1 MKTKTLFI
9 VLLTILLAGCDTDVA
24 FNTKDAEVTST
35 AASIADFDLPA
46 GYRPEFTVS
55 LEGYTLAAFKPG
67 DDHSHLYLIQS
78 KNPADSQKLS
88 QGLNELVPGKSDP
101 QSRMTVLETTT
112 VSVRGKEAALVIS
125 EGINGDGVLYRQ
137 AMLAFEGKAGPAM
150 LAFSEPVSI
159 WNPDRVETLVSSI
172 H

>member
-1 MKTKTLFI
+1 MKTKTMLI

-35 AASIADFDLPA
+35 AASIADFDLPE

-78 KNPADSQKLS
+78 TNPADSQKLS
-88 QGLNELVPGKSDP
+88 QGLNELIPGKSDP
-101 QSRMTVLETTT
+101 QSRMTIVDTQTI
-112 VSVRGKEAALVIS
+112 SVRGKEAALVIS

-137 AMLAFEGKAGPAM
+137 AMLAFEGKAGPAL
-150 LAFSEPVSI
+150 LAFSEPVSV
-159 WNPDRVETLVSSI
+159 WNPDRVEALVSSI